1 MSINQAAYPNDKNA
15 LGVTYETAALIGK
28 RLRQA
33 REIKRLSPSQVSAR
47 VKIRDRYIEAIEIGD
62 WDVLPPGL
70 NGRGLIRL
78 YARELNVAIPEFE
91 AFHHLQTVM
100 VERQSES
107 LMQSSSKKSKYHPAA
122 EESAE
127 IIRSISRSDFQKG
140 ISLDNDY
147 QPSHQTIPTE
157 ENHAATKVYTRNQ
170 NNYANNRA
178 AHASHGGIV
187 TPNIYDVLGI
197 QVDEKSAP
205 VQQQASSKNAET
217 NSKVSFQ
224 TLPTAEPV
232 KLEHIIPK
240 KEEKFVAEEPQ
251 MEFKTIPQ
259 VQSAEAVISHDMPLS
274 TAQEAPQ
281 KEKIKKN
288 FLDLNPIQI
297 LAILSFIMI
306 FIFLSLFLYSR
317 NTSQVKVTNLS
328 AKQIESEVGDSEPL
342 PSSVV
347 NSNIPQAQEN
357 QKTAEV
363 PPQTKTVAGDEK
375 VNALSTSQ
383 TTSTSAIEKNKTPVE
398 IERVAKLN
406 IAAKVNLV
414 IEADGQQ
421 VFSGVHSAGVL
432 DIPFKNRAEIVITD
446 SSKVSLIYEGIN
458 HGIMGHAGRKRKI
471 ILNAKPYIE

>member
-33 REIKRLSPSQVSAR
+33 REVKRLSPSQVSAR

-78 YARELNVAIPEFE
+78 YARELNVPLPEFE
-91 AFHHLQTVM
+91 TFHHLQTVM

-107 LMQSSSKKSKYHPAA
+107 LMQASSKKSKYHPAA

-140 ISLDNDY
+140 ISLDSDY
-147 QPSHQTIPTE
+147 QPHNPTSPPE
-157 ENHAATKVYTRNQ
+157 ENQTSTKVYNRNA
-170 NNYANNRA
+170 NNFANNRT
-178 AHASHGGIV
+178 AHASHGAIV

-197 QVDEKSAP
+197 QVDEKNAPAHQHTSAK
-205 VQQQASSKNAET
+205 SSET

-240 KEEKFVAEEPQ
+240 KEEKYVVEETQ
-251 MEFKTIPQ
+251 LEFKTIPQ
-259 VQSAEAVISHDMPLS
+259 VQNTEAIIGHEIPLNI
-274 TAQEAPQ
+274 AQETPQ
-281 KEKIKKN
+281 KEKMKKN

-317 NTSQVKVTNLS
+317 NTSQIKVTNLS

-357 QKTAEV
+357 QKTVEV
-363 PPQTKTVAGDEK
+363 PPQTKTVASEEK
-375 VNALSTSQ
+375 GNALSTPQAASK
-383 TTSTSAIEKNKTPVE
+383 TTMEKSKTPVDV
-398 IERVAKLN
+398 ERVAKLN

-421 VFSGVHSAGVL
+421 VFSGMHAPGVL

-458 HGIMGHAGRKRKI
+458 HGIMGYAGRKRKI